1 MQKYTSVPATR
12 KLTSLLT
19 VIIVITCWFN
29 TAAHAAVSPIPLL
42 VEQCLSY
49 QLPTLSTASVQH
61 RESQSS
67 DIQAIELER
76 DLIGFF
82 NINDRIKYYRQFP
95 LNYGDRE
102 LLLQCQ
108 LYLADE
114 LALFFSSAKFQSIQ
128 FSLAGSDDPSV
139 NALAM
144 RLRRLAKNSDSPK
157 YKAQLHTAQAAFK
170 QGISSQSLSLNF
182 LNEQCK
188 LTDNDSDKAAII
200 DFNGSLASYLIK
212 QPNETCR
219 QQVWQAYQAR
229 ASSRNKAPL
238 TRILT
243 LRQQQAR
250 QSGFLDYSHQQ
261 LHEQWLST
269 PESVAQFLNG
279 QTQAINIAPWNL
291 GPTLAEA
298 LPTKVKAISAKL
310 WLQEIAT
317 ELDTFAIT
325 ITPVNDK
332 LYRMWLAGRLLG
344 DIYITPSTKTQVK
357 PIRQQVVG
365 QQFGQIE
372 LELKAELK
380 SYQQQSEVIDAMAR
394 IIKQLA
400 SGQKYYLAN
409 TIGETQDTAQIDIFW
424 LQQYLKGK
432 LLPVLKQDSREALLQ
447 QYARQLQVF
456 RAKVALNTY
465 LASDSP
471 LKFNLESA
479 FTEAFGASWDNINDA
494 PYTYSAI
501 AYEGPV
507 YYQSLWQKALAN
519 YIYQSTKDCQ
529 NQKLVFD
536 YLVVNESSNKLA
548 DRLQLLLGE
557 PITNDSLIKR
567 TQHAFNHQ
575 DQHPRRCTLLR
586 K

>member
-1 MQKYTSVPATR
+1 MQKYTSVLATR
-12 KLTSLLT
+12 KFNSLLAAIV
-19 VIIVITCWFN
+19 VIACWFN

-49 QLPTLSTASVQH
+49 QFPTALSDSSLE
-61 RESQSS
+61 REKQAS

-76 DLIGFF
+76 ELIGFF

-114 LALFFSSAKFQSIQ
+114 LALFFNSAKFQSIQ
-128 FSLAGSDDPSV
+128 FALAGSDDPSV
-139 NALAM
+139 KSLAM
-144 RLRRLAKNSDSPK
+144 RLNRLAKNTDAPN

-170 QGISSQSLSLNF
+170 QGVSSQSLSLNF

-188 LTDNDSDKAAII
+188 LGSNNDDNTSTV
-200 DFNGSLASYLIK
+200 DFNDSLASYLIK
-212 QPNETCR
+212 QPDETCR

-229 ASSRNKAPL
+229 ASSRNETPL
-238 TRILT
+238 ARILD
-243 LRQQQAR
+243 LRQQQAK
-250 QSGFLDYSHQQ
+250 QASFTDYSHQQ
-261 LHEQWLST
+261 LHQQWLST
-269 PESVAQFLNG
+269 PKLVAQFLNS

-291 GPTLAEA
+291 GLALSQAE
-298 LPTKVKAISAKL
+298 PVKVNTVSSKR
-310 WLQEIAT
+310 WLQEITT
-317 ELDTFAIT
+317 ELEAFAIA

-332 LYRMWLAGRLLG
+332 LYRVWLDGRLLG
-344 DIYITPSTKTQVK
+344 DIYITLGAKNQAK
-357 PIRQQVVG
+357 PIRKQVVG
-365 QQFGQIE
+365 QQFGQFE
-372 LELKAELK
+372 LILKPELKT
-380 SYQQQSEVIDAMAR
+380 YQQQATLVDAVAG
-394 IIKQLA
+394 IISQLA
-400 SGQKYYLAN
+400 SGQRFYLAN
-409 TIGETQDTAQIDIFW
+409 TIGETQDTAQIDTLW
-424 LQQYLKGK
+424 LQQYLKGQ
-432 LLPVLKQDSREALLQ
+432 LLPDLKQDSREALLQ
-447 QYARQLQVF
+447 QYALQLQVF

-471 LKFNLESA
+471 LKFNLETA
-479 FTEAFGASWDNINDA
+479 FSEAFGTSWDNIHDA

-501 AYEGPV
+501 AFEGPV

-536 YLVVNESSNKLA
+536 YLVVNESSSKLA
-548 DRLQLLLGE
+548 NTLQLLLGE

-567 TQHAFNHQ
+567 TQYAFNHQ
-575 DQHPRRCTLLR
+575 DQHPRRCTLLH